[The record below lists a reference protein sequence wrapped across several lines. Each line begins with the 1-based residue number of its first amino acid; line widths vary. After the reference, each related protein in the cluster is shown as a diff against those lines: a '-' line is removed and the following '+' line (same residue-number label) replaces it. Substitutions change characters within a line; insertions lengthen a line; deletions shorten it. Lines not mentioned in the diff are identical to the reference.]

1 MKQTIYMKKND
12 LESERVLDETL
23 ILSLNSG
30 LFFKLNLVAS
40 DIWEMVDGNS
50 DVENIMKSLSERYDI
65 NSEILKQ
72 DVYDFFKDAESKE
85 FIEKR

>member
-50 DVENIMKSLSERYDI
+50 DVENIMKSLSEKYDI

-85 FIEKR
+85 FIENR